1 MAALETIDPR
11 ELTTPQSEKELQSRV
26 ERYAKIT
33 GWLFYHTF
41 SSRRSISGFPDVILC
56 HPNRETLFAELKS
69 DGGKPTDAQ
78 REWLLSVAASGQIAC
93 LWRPK
98 HIEDIARYLAGEI
111 TRPPGIVAEGNGW
124 DE

>member
-1 MAALETIDPR
+1 MAALDTIDAAQLTAPR
-11 ELTTPQSEKELQSRV
+11 NEKEFQSRV

-41 SSRRSISGFPDVILC
+41 SSRRSTSGFPDVTLC

-69 DGGKPTDAQ
+69 DVGKPTDAQ
-78 REWLLSVAASGQIAC
+78 REWLLSLAASGQIAC

-98 HIEDIARYLAGEI
+98 HLDDIARYLAGE
-111 TRPPGIVAEGNGW
+111 TTCPPGIVAEGNGW

>member
-1 MAALETIDPR
+1 MAAVETIDPR

-26 ERYAKIT
+26 ERYANIT

-41 SSRRSISGFPDVILC
+41 SSRRSISGFPDVTLC

-78 REWLLSVAASGQIAC
+78 REWLLSLAASGQIAC

-98 HIEDIARYLAGEI
+98 
-111 TRPPGIVAEGNGW
+111 
-124 DE
+124 